1 MPLITKKGGIQRFK
15 KAKLHSFAEP
25 PSVSSV
31 IIVLHW
37 YLHQL
42 ESHRLSLSGVSHSVT
57 DIRAID
63 WTPCSDHLL

>member
-25 PSVSSV
+25 PSVSV

-37 YLHQL
+37 YLHQR
-42 ESHRLSLSGVSHSVT
+42 ESHRLSLNGVSHSVT

-63 WTPCSDHLL
+63 WTRCIDH